1 MVDGFCKSAEGAK
14 EYQKIGLPSPDSFD
28 DEQYAEFLK
37 KTSAEELNKYT
48 HHKEKEVSQI
58 TVHQIGT
65 DQGNEKK
72 NTFITYAFTHYR
84 LDPACNVS
92 TYFRSGIGK
101 YPIPRPHYVVKNLDF
116 GKQVREVDRVE
127 SAETGYSI
135 KYTKANIQKI
145 ADIGLQSEGK
155 VSYTVALSNGIR
167 VCCNF
172 Q

>member
-1 MVDGFCKSAEGAK
+1 MVIGFCKSDEGER
-14 EYQKIGLPSPDSFD
+14 EYKKIGLVYPDSFD
-28 DEQYAEFLK
+28 DEQYKEWLK
-37 KTSAEELNKYT
+37 ATSAEELNKYT

-58 TVHQIGT
+58 TVHQIGK
-65 DQGNEKK
+65 DEGNDKK
-72 NTFITYAFTHYR
+72 NTFITYAFTHWR
-84 LDPACNVS
+84 LDPACNAVA
-92 TYFRSGIGK
+92 YFRSGIGK